1 MRAGR
6 ERLGESEGD
15 GEGSSEMDGWR
26 VALRDHDARLGKRLP
41 KKGGMKYEVG
51 EVRDW
56 VERDWVERE

>member
-1 MRAGR
+1 MR
-6 ERLGESEGD
+6 ETDKGEEV
-15 GEGSSEMDGWR
+15 DGWR

-41 KKGGMKYEVG
+41 ENLGKEGGKKYEVG